1 MTPGTNYRLIC
12 WLLFTT
18 IAGSAYARKN
28 PTPQNFLSTHFRSE
42 VKIPEEDAYK
52 EPSPA
57 EERIT
62 LLKDTAIVKGKVVS
76 ADNAALAGVSIV
88 PENGKAYITND
99 AGEFE
104 IPFVQPFRILVSSVG
119 FRDTSVMITSAAT
132 FYTIV
137 LHTDARREQL
147 AEVTVV
153 ALGISK
159 KTSAVGYSIAEVRGD
174 AVQTAKEP
182 NFVNALQ
189 GKLAGVQINTNTGSM
204 GGATKVVIRGN
215 KSITGNN
222 NALFVIDGVFMG
234 NTTNPTY
241 NQQIGGGGYDYGS
254 PIQDINPDDIEQ
266 VSVLKGAAATALY
279 GSRGANGVVL
289 ITTKKGSNKKGLGIT
304 YNLNVQKDDVYYL
317 PKFQNRYGG
326 GGANTSNVNFVA
338 SGFDTLWQSTN
349 PALFKNAPTYND
361 PVKGGYDLLPQY
373 GVDESWGPELTGLLI
388 RPYYSFDENKGNP
401 YFGVTTP
408 WAPQPNNIKD
418 FYETGTTL
426 TNSIS
431 VGGSNDK
438 GSFRLAYSNLNQNF
452 ILPNSLLKRNNIGFN
467 GNHRL
472 GKRLNVVAS
481 VNYSENFA
489 RARPGTGFSGY
500 NPTQLFTMYG
510 QRQLEM
516 DMLAYYQFPDGSQVS
531 WNRTSPTNP
540 TPLFA
545 TTPYWHQYKN
555 FTTDNRKR
563 LYGLAGFDFKPVDW
577 INISAKVFLDQYTT
591 LQQERVAR
599 DYTTGSY
606 ARTTIDHREMNYQL
620 IASVNKDLSSKLS
633 LDASAGGN
641 IMQLNDGITGG
652 SYAGLIVPGLYTL
665 TNNIGRIGYVESMF
679 QKRINSVFGNVT
691 LGYNNTIFLDISG
704 RNDWSSS
711 LPKGNNSY
719 FYPATS
725 LSLIFSEW
733 LKSVNWLSFGKVRA
747 SLAQIGSDTDP
758 YRTYVAYNAPVL
770 FGSTGNSYIL
780 RNPALGN
787 GALKPEISNE
797 FEAGIE
803 LKLFNNRVGID
814 FTYYNRITKDLILPL
829 SISQTSG
836 YSNFYTNVGKSRN
849 RGVELQLSGSPVR
862 NENFTWNIVVNYAA
876 NRSKLLALN
885 IPNNPTI
892 DRYVIGTERRRNT
905 VSTAAVVGQPLF
917 VLTGTD
923 YTYLNGEKVI
933 TDAGLYVAT
942 PGGKVIGNTQ
952 PDFVGG
958 ITNSFTYKGFI
969 LSGLIDFQK
978 GGNFFSYTNMYG
990 LYSGTLAATVENNVR
1005 ETGVDVSGVL
1015 ADGTKK
1021 TVHVNA
1027 PFHFKNN
1034 YGIRISTANLYDASY
1049 VYLRE
1054 LRLGYT
1060 LPSKVAQL
1068 IHSSNASISLY
1079 GRNLW
1084 LISSNA
1090 PNVDPSNIINSDSN
1104 IIGLE
1109 GGALP
1114 SVRSI
1119 GINLNIS
1126 F

>member
-1 MTPGTNYRLIC
+1 MKPTLECLRGSL
-12 WLLFTT
+12 LLFMTIFAVTLYGKEHRTPAFLNKLETGVTADTT
-18 IAGSAYARKN
+18 
-28 PTPQNFLSTHFRSE
+28 
-42 VKIPEEDAYK
+42 
-52 EPSPA
+52 
-57 EERIT
+57 
-62 LLKDTAIVKGKVVS
+62 VKGKIVNLANEPLPNASISIEGGGTFVS
-76 ADNAALAGVSIV
+76 SESGDFSFPFSGPVRV
-88 PENGKAYITND
+88 YI
-99 AGEFE
+99 
-104 IPFVQPFRILVSSVG
+104 SSVG
-119 FRDTSVMITSAAT
+119 YKDTSISITNPAR
-132 FYTIV
+132 FYTII
-137 LHTDARREQL
+137 LSDDSQQL
-147 AEVTVV
+147 AEVTVT

-159 KTSAVGYSIAEVRGD
+159 KTNAVGYSIQEVKGD
-174 AVQTAKEP
+174 VVQTAKEP

-222 NALFVIDGVFMG
+222 NALFVVDGVFMG
-234 NTTNPTY
+234 NTMNPTY
-241 NQQIGGGGYDYGS
+241 NQQIGGGGFDYGS

-266 VSVLKGAAATALY
+266 ISVLKGAAATALY
-279 GSRGANGVVL
+279 GSRGSNGVVL
-289 ITTKKGSNKKGLGIT
+289 ITTKKGSSKKGGIGVT
-304 YNLNVQKDDVYYL
+304 YNLNVQMDDVYYL
-317 PKFQNRYGG
+317 PKYQNRYGG
-326 GGANTSNVNFVA
+326 GGANTGNVNFVA
-338 SGFDTLWQSTN
+338 SSFDTLWQSTN
-349 PALFKNAPTYND
+349 PTLFKNAPTYND

-373 GVDESWGPELTGLLI
+373 GVDESWGPELTGTLV

-408 WAPQPNNIKD
+408 WAPQPNNIRE

-426 TNSIS
+426 TNSVS
-431 VGGSNDK
+431 VGGSNEK
-438 GSFRLAYSNLNQNF
+438 GSFRLAYSNLNQDF
-452 ILPNSLLKRNNIGFN
+452 ILPNSLMKRNNIGFN

-472 GKRLNVVAS
+472 GSKINVVAS

-516 DMLAYYQFPDGSQVS
+516 DKLAYYQFPDGSQVS
-531 WNRTSPTNP
+531 WNRNSPTNP

-545 TTPYWHQYKN
+545 TTPYWHQYRN
-555 FTTDNRKR
+555 FTTDRRKR
-563 LYGLAGFDFKPVDW
+563 LYGLAGFDYKPVDW
-577 INISAKVFLDQYTT
+577 INISAKAFMDQYTT
-591 LQQERVAR
+591 VQEERVAR

-606 ARTTIDHREMNYQL
+606 ARTTIDHRELNYQL
-620 IASVNKDLSSKLS
+620 IASASKDLSSS
-633 LDASAGGN
+633 FHLDASVGGN
-641 IMQLNDGITGG
+641 IMQQKYGINSG
-652 SYAGLIVPGLYTL
+652 SFAGLIVPGLYTL
-665 TNNIGRIGYVESMF
+665 TNNIGRVTLSENLL

-691 LGYNNTIFLDISG
+691 LGYKDAIFLDVSA
-704 RNDWSSS
+704 RNDWSST

-725 LSLIFSEW
+725 LSVIFSEW
-733 LKSVNWLSFGKVRA
+733 LPAAKWLNFGKIRA
-747 SLAQIGSDTDP
+747 SAAQIGNDTDP

-770 FGSTGNSYIL
+770 FGTAGNSYIL
-780 RNPALGN
+780 RNSFLGN
-787 GALKPEISNE
+787 AGLRPEISNE
-797 FEAGIE
+797 VEAGIE
-803 LKLFNNRVGID
+803 LKFLDNRVGVD
-814 FTYYNRITKDLILPL
+814 LTFYNRITKDLIIPL

-849 RGVELQLSGSPVR
+849 RGIELQLTGSPIR
-862 NENFTWNIVVNYAA
+862 NKNFSWNIIVNYAA
-876 NRSKLLALN
+876 NRSKLLALD

-892 DRYVIGTERRRNT
+892 DRYILGTERRRNT
-905 VSTAAVVGQPLF
+905 VATAAIVGQPLF

-933 TDAGLYVAT
+933 TDAGLYVASA
-942 PGGKVIGNTQ
+942 PGQVIGNTQ

-958 ITNSFTYKGFI
+958 ITNSFTYKNFT

-978 GGNFFSYTNMYG
+978 GGKFFSYTNMYG
-990 LYSGTLAATVENNVR
+990 FYSGTLAETVDNNVR
-1005 ETGVDVSGVL
+1005 ETGVDVNGVL
-1015 ADGTKK
+1015 QDGTKT

-1027 PFHFKNN
+1027 PFYYKNN

-1049 VYLRE
+1049 IYLRE

-1060 LPSKVAQL
+1060 LPSKVAKA
-1068 IHSSNASISLY
+1068 IRASNASVSLY

-1084 LISSNA
+1084 LLASNA
-1090 PNVDPSNIINSDSN
+1090 PNVDPSNILNSDSN

-1114 SVRSI
+1114 SVRSL

>member
-1 MTPGTNYRLIC
+1 MKPLHKQLCFLLAFMLVASANSIGQKKTNADLAKNTQKRQNVLGLPAGNNFSPGKPI
-12 WLLFTT
+12 
-18 IAGSAYARKN
+18 S
-28 PTPQNFLSTHFRSE
+28 
-42 VKIPEEDAYK
+42 
-52 EPSPA
+52 
-57 EERIT
+57 
-62 LLKDTAIVKGKVVS
+62 KDTAEIRGKVINE
-76 ADNAALAGVSIV
+76 ANEPLANVTIS
-88 PENGKAYITND
+88 PENGQTYISNNE
-99 AGEFE
+99 GEFS
-104 IPFVQPFRILVSSVG
+104 IPFLRSVRLFFSSIG
-119 FRDTSVMITSAAT
+119 YTDTVITVTDASR
-132 FYTIV
+132 YYMIV
-137 LHTDARREQL
+137 LREDSQQL
-147 AEVTVV
+147 EEVTVT

-159 KTSAVGYSIAEVRGD
+159 KTNAVGYAIQEVKGD
-174 AVQTAKEP
+174 VVQTAKEP

-215 KSITGNN
+215 KSITGSN
-222 NALFVIDGVFMG
+222 NALFVVDGVFMG
-234 NTTNPTY
+234 NSMNPTY
-241 NQQIGGGGYDYGS
+241 NQQIGGGGFDYGS

-266 VSVLKGAAATALY
+266 ISVLKGAAATALY
-279 GSRGANGVVL
+279 GSRGSNGVVL
-289 ITTKKGSNKKGLGIT
+289 VTTKKGSNKRSGLGIT
-304 YNLNVQKDDVYYL
+304 YNLNVQMDDVYYL
-317 PKFQNRYGG
+317 PRFQNRYGG
-326 GGANTSNVNFVA
+326 GGANTNNVNFVA
-338 SGFDTLWQSTN
+338 STFDTLWQSAN
-349 PALFKNAPTYND
+349 PTLFKNAPTYND
-361 PVKGGYDLLPQY
+361 PVKGGYDLLPAY
-373 GVDESWGPELTGLLI
+373 GVDESWGPELTGILV

-408 WAPQPNNIKD
+408 WAPQPDNIRN

-438 GSFRLAYSNLNQNF
+438 GAFRLSYSNLNQNF
-452 ILPNSLLKRNNIGFN
+452 ILPNSLMKRNNIGFN

-472 GKRLNVVAS
+472 GRKLNVVAS

-516 DMLAYYQFPDGSQVS
+516 DKLAFYQFADGSQVS

-545 TTPYWHQYKN
+545 TTPYWHQYRN
-555 FTTDNRKR
+555 FTTDSRKR
-563 LYGLAGFDFKPVDW
+563 IYGLAGFDFKPVDW
-577 INISAKVFLDQYTT
+577 INISAKAFLDQYTT
-591 LQQERVAR
+591 LQEERVAR

-606 ARTTIDHREMNYQL
+606 SRTTLDHNEMNYQL
-620 IASVNKDLSSKLS
+620 IASANKDIGTKFHI
-633 LDASAGGN
+633 DASVGGN
-641 IMQLNDGITGG
+641 IMQQRYGINNGN
-652 SYAGLIVPGLYTL
+652 YAGLIVPDLYTL
-665 TNNIGRIGYVESMF
+665 TNNIGRVNMSESVF

-691 LGYNNTIFLDISG
+691 LGYDNAVFLDVSA
-704 RNDWSSS
+704 RNDWSST
-711 LPKGNNSY
+711 LPRGNNSY

-725 LSLIFSEW
+725 LSVIFSEW
-733 LKSVNWLSFGKVRA
+733 ISSAKWLNFGKVRA
-747 SLAQIGSDTDP
+747 SVAQIGNDTDP
-758 YRTYVAYNAPVL
+758 YRTYVAYNAPVIY
-770 FGSTGNSYIL
+770 GTTGNSYIL

-787 GALKPEISNE
+787 SSLRPEISNE
-797 FEAGIE
+797 VEAGLE
-803 LKLFNNRVGID
+803 LKFFNNRVGID
-814 FTYYNRITKDLILPL
+814 FTYYNRITKDLIIPL
-829 SISQTSG
+829 SVSQTSG

-849 RGVELQLSGSPVR
+849 RGVELQVSGSPIR
-862 NENFTWNIVVNYAA
+862 NKNFAWNIIVNYAA
-876 NRSKLLALN
+876 NRSKLLALD

-892 DRYVIGTERRRNT
+892 DRYILGTERRRNT
-905 VSTAAVVGQPLF
+905 VATAAVVGQPLF

-923 YTYLNGEKVI
+923 FTYQNGEKVI
-933 TDAGLYVAT
+933 TNAGLYVAS
-942 PGGKVIGNTQ
+942 PAGQVIGNTQ

-958 ITNSFTYKGFI
+958 VTNSFTYKGFT

-990 LYSGTLAATVENNVR
+990 FYSGTLAETVDNNVR
-1005 ETGVDVSGVL
+1005 ETGVDVTGVL
-1015 ADGTKK
+1015 QDGTKT

-1060 LPSKVAQL
+1060 LPSGLTKA
-1068 IHSSNASISLY
+1068 IRASGATVSLY

-1084 LISSNA
+1084 LIASNA
-1090 PNVDPSNIINSDSN
+1090 PNVDPSNILNSDSN

-1114 SVRSI
+1114 SVRSL